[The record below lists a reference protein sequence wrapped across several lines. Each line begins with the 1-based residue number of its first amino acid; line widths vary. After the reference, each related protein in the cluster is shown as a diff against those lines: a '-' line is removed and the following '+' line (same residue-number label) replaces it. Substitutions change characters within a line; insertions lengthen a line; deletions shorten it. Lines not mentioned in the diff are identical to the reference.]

1 VVNVYKDNILVNK
14 TTVLLVDQP
23 TTFAVQCK
31 LYALALD
38 VSVVDYLGQSV
49 RNVNVTLERE
59 ETTLSS
65 ITGSNG
71 IARFTELVGGDYRIY
86 VYIDGT
92 PYRISTLSL
101 QEPRTTED
109 HHPVTVQ
116 LDGIVSIGG
125 FIAATSSFI
134 TLVLALLVIAA
145 FLLAFLYR
153 RIRSGSKTE

>member
-1 VVNVYKDNILVNK
+1 
-14 TTVLLVDQP
+14 
-23 TTFAVQCK
+23 
-31 LYALALD
+31 
-38 VSVVDYLGQSV
+38 
-49 RNVNVTLERE
+49 LERE
-59 ETTLSS
+59 EITLSS

-86 VYIDGT
+86 VYMDGT
-92 PYRISTLSL
+92 PYSISPLSL

-109 HHPVTVQ
+109 HPVTVQ